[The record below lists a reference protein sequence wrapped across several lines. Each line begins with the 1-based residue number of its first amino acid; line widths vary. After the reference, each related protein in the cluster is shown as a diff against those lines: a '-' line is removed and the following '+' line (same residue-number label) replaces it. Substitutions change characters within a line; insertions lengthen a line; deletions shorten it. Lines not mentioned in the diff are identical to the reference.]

1 MKESR
6 LVLTSAVVLALGTA
20 TSAQAVDFTIS
31 GQVSRAILIPDDAAG
46 SEVQHVDN
54 NASGSRIRVKAKQD
68 IGNGMK
74 MGARYELQLQ
84 ENKGNAVNGGSL
96 KEEANS
102 TLDVRYSD
110 IWVSGGFGKLSL
122 GKGDGASNGT
132 TEVDMSGTYMPAPAN
147 MMDMLGGLKYKP
159 DETFIPPGETKEKTI
174 EYKLGKVY
182 EMFDG
187 YSRNNRLRY
196 DSPKMS
202 GLSLALSS
210 AQGNS
215 IEIALRYSGEIGGIK
230 VQGAIFSDDAGDH
243 PSRKDTQGGSIAVLL
258 PSGFNALVA
267 YSTRDGGANDDPAV
281 VWTKL
286 GYKTGKHSVSV
297 DFGQASDV
305 TAGIDAD
312 TAAVAY
318 TFRPAKG
325 IETYAAYRTFNVDTT
340 NSVDPTVFIIGSRV
354 KF

>member
-6 LVLTSAVVLALGTA
+6 LVLTSTIVLALGTA

-31 GQVSRAILIPDDAAG
+31 GQVSRAILFPDDAAG
-46 SEVQHVDN
+46 TEVQHVDN
-54 NASGSRIRVKAKQD
+54 NASGSRVRVKAKQD
-68 IGNGMK
+68 LDNGMA
-74 MGARYELQLQ
+74 MGARYEVQLQ
-84 ENKGNAVNGGSL
+84 ENKGSAVNGGSL

-102 TLDVRYSD
+102 TIDVRYSD
-110 IWVSGGFGKLSL
+110 IWINGGFGKLSL

-132 TEVDMSGTYMPAPAN
+132 TEMDMSGTYMAAPAN
-147 MMDMLGGLKYKP
+147 MMDMLGGLQY
-159 DETFIPPGETKEKTI
+159 ET
-174 EYKLGKVY
+174 GKKVGSVY
-182 EMFDG
+182 TMYDG

-196 DSPKMS
+196 DSPKMA
-202 GLSLALSS
+202 GLSLAVSS

-215 IEIALRYSGEIGGIK
+215 IEIALRYSGEFGGVK

-267 YSTRDGGANDDPAV
+267 YSTRDGGAGDDPAV

-286 GYKTGKHSVSV
+286 GYKTGKHSVSI

-305 TAGIDAD
+305 TAGVDAD
-312 TAAVAY
+312 TAALAY

-325 IETYAAYRTFNVDTT
+325 IETYAAYRTFMVDT
-340 NSVDPTVFIIGSRV
+340 NGSVDPTVFFIGSRV

>member
-6 LVLTSAVVLALGTA
+6 LALTSAIVLALGTA
-20 TSAQAVDFTIS
+20 TSAQAVDFTVS
-31 GQVSRAILIPDDAAG
+31 GQVSRAILFPDDAAG

-68 IGNGMK
+68 VGNGMA

-132 TEVDMSGTYMPAPAN
+132 TEMDMSGTYMPAPAN
-147 MMDMLGGLKYKP
+147 MMDMLGGLQY
-159 DETFIPPGETKEKTI
+159 EA
-174 EYKLGKVY
+174 GKKVGSVFTMY
-182 EMFDG
+182 DG

-202 GLSLALSS
+202 GLSLAVSS

-215 IEIALRYSGEIGGIK
+215 IELALRYSGTIGGVK

-305 TAGIDAD
+305 TAGVDAD

-325 IETYAAYRTFNVDTT
+325 IETYAAYRTFNVDTN

>member
-1 MKESR
+1 MKENR
-6 LVLTSAVVLALGTA
+6 LALTSAIIFALGTA

-31 GQVSRAILIPDDAAG
+31 GQVSRAILFPDDAAG

-68 IGNGMK
+68 VGNGMK

-110 IWVSGGFGKLSL
+110 IWVSGDFGKLSL
-122 GKGDGASNGT
+122 GKGDGASNGA

-147 MMDMLGGLKYKP
+147 MMDMLGGLQY
-159 DETFIPPGETKEKTI
+159 EA
-174 EYKLGKVY
+174 GKKVGSVY
-182 EMFDG
+182 TMYDG

-202 GLSLALSS
+202 GLSLAVSS

-215 IEIALRYSGEIGGIK
+215 IEIALRYSGEIGGVK

-243 PSRKDTQGGSIAVLL
+243 PSRKDTQGGSVAVLL
-258 PSGFNALVA
+258 PAGFNLAVA

-325 IETYAAYRTFNVDTT
+325 IETYAAYRRINVDTS